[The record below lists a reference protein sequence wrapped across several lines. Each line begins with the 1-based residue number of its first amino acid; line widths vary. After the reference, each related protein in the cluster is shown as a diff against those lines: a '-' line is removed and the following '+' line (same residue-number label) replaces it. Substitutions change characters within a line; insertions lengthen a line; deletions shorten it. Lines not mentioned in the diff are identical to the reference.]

1 MDYLTVVAQ
10 IDETLQTVLQGV
22 FSGIEH
28 GVVDDQR
35 VEVVAGL
42 EAAHLAEEAACRLGG
57 NPEGFGQGEEGLA
70 MVLLVVHLADLDGID
85 QHAEH
90 VEVMTTADVATQTNG
105 QTFVEEEPDPTT
117 G

>member
-28 GVVDDQR
+28 GVVDDQC

-57 NPEGFGQGEEGLA
+57 NQKVSGRVRKA
-70 MVLLVVHLADLDGID
+70 LLWSCW
-85 QHAEH
+85 
-90 VEVMTTADVATQTNG
+90 
-105 QTFVEEEPDPTT
+105 
-117 G
+117 